1 MNVVAVIPALNEA
14 EAIGPLV
21 TTVTPHVTRVIVVD
35 NGSGHRLEL
44 VACDNGSTDRTAAAA
59 RNKNATVVH
68 EPRRGYGAACMAGVE
83 ATPGADV
90 YVFLDGDGADPPE
103 HIPAL
108 LRAIE
113 VQPDGIVL
121 GVRRG
126 DVQPGAMLWHQRLGN
141 IGMAWLMR
149 RLYGWP
155 VHDLASFKV
164 IGASTLTSLD
174 VQDRAQG
181 WTAEL
186 LSRCAA
192 KRLPLTEIAT
202 GYRKRPGK
210 SKVSGSLR
218 GSLRAALQLNAA
230 ILRVWRE
237 GVRVSEGAELPAR

>member
-1 MNVVAVIPALNEA
+1 MNVVAVIPALNEE
-14 EAIGPLV
+14 EAIGALV
-21 TTVTPHVTRVIVVD
+21 MAVLPHVTRVVV
-35 NGSGHRLEL
+35 
-44 VACDNGSTDRTAAAA
+44 VDNGSTDRTAAAA